1 MSEWFEALPEGLDTL
16 IGEGAMQTSGG
27 QAQRIGLARIM
38 LDDNRR
44 VLLLDEPTAHLDIE
58 TEVRLKETML
68 PLFDKRLVV
77 FATHRLHWLT
87 EMDLIIVMR
96 DGRIVEQGTLSELMA
111 NNGYFVELQAAMRGV
126 THA

>member
-1 MSEWFEALPEGLDTL
+1 
-16 IGEGAMQTSGG
+16 MQTSGG

-58 TEVRLKETML
+58 TEVRLKENHVT
-68 PLFDKRLVV
+68 FVRQTFVV

-96 DGRIVEQGTLSELMA
+96 DGRIVEQEPCQ
-111 NNGYFVELQAAMRGV
+111 N
-126 THA
+126 

>member
-1 MSEWFEALPEGLDTL
+1 M
-16 IGEGAMQTSGG
+16 
-27 QAQRIGLARIM
+27 
-38 LDDNRR
+38 
-44 VLLLDEPTAHLDIE
+44 LLDEPTAHLDIE